1 MVNIISVFI
10 PRTKF
15 CLLVLTMTLNH
26 KVRVFDLSKYL
37 KYMYIWLNNATLWD
51 QGRGPYS
58 GRSHIFRI
66 SYFHVIIFILTE
78 YFQHVFCVKL
88 KIHCLQKIISVI
100 TLIYKCHRCVRYKMK
115 NMRKCFASKSL
126 VYQIRIINMHKL
138 QSFAYILIL
147 NCPVFILWKI
157 FFWWLSIYM

>member
-1 MVNIISVFI
+1 MGSGKLFLMMTNKFTLKKCTLNVLHVQLYMCRRIPIIIKMGKKPRTNKYSYMWIVVNIISVFI

-88 KIHCLQKIISVI
+88 
-100 TLIYKCHRCVRYKMK
+100 
-115 NMRKCFASKSL
+115 
-126 VYQIRIINMHKL
+126 
-138 QSFAYILIL
+138 
-147 NCPVFILWKI
+147 
-157 FFWWLSIYM
+157 

>member
-1 MVNIISVFI
+1 MGSGKLFLMMTNKFTLKKCTLNVLHVQLYMCRRIPIIIKMGKKRTNKYSYMWIVVNIISVFI

-15 CLLVLTMTLNH
+15 CLLVLTIKLNH
-26 KVRVFDLSKYL
+26 KVGVFDLSKYL

-78 YFQHVFCVKL
+78 YFQHVFL
-88 KIHCLQKIISVI
+88 
-100 TLIYKCHRCVRYKMK
+100 R
-115 NMRKCFASKSL
+115 
-126 VYQIRIINMHKL
+126 
-138 QSFAYILIL
+138 
-147 NCPVFILWKI
+147 
-157 FFWWLSIYM
+157 

>member
-1 MVNIISVFI
+1 MGSGKLFLMMTNKFTLKKCTLNVLHVQLYMCRRIPIIIQMGKKRTNKDGYIWIVVNIISVFN
-10 PRTKF
+10 PRAKF
-15 CLLVLTMTLNH
+15 CLLVLTITLNH
-26 KVRVFDLSKYL
+26 KVGVFDLSKYL

-88 KIHCLQKIISVI
+88 
-100 TLIYKCHRCVRYKMK
+100 
-115 NMRKCFASKSL
+115 
-126 VYQIRIINMHKL
+126 
-138 QSFAYILIL
+138 
-147 NCPVFILWKI
+147 
-157 FFWWLSIYM
+157 